1 MKVTYVQRLLLGAA
15 LSAGVLA
22 AAVWHAGFGDRA
34 AAATKQ
40 PGSPV
45 PTVSVTTLPAM
56 PGPQASYAPPPA
68 PAPPAPTASTPA
80 VQATPNP
87 IAIPPAPPLGI
98 AYIQVVGDVEHPLT
112 LTLKDLEHMRSASLT
127 LRFHVYTGV
136 PLTDV
141 IRLAHPRFSSDP
153 QTLMR
158 KYVFVQ
164 GLNGQSAIVSF
175 PEFTKQF
182 NGQLVLLAYMED
194 LRPLTGHGFVQL
206 VVQDDNT
213 SIRYIRIARIVIGE
227 PLTDCQG

>member
-1 MKVTYVQRLLLGAA
+1 MKVTYVQRMSLAGVLA
-15 LSAGVLA
+15 AGVLA
-22 AAVWHAGFGDRA
+22 AAAWHAGSGGRA
-34 AAATKQ
+34 AAATND

-56 PGPQASYAPPPA
+56 PGPQTSFAPA
-68 PAPPAPTASTPA
+68 PAPPPAASAPAT
-80 VQATPNP
+80 QATRNP

-98 AYIQVVGDVEHPLT
+98 AYIQVLGDVNRPLT
-112 LTLKDLEHMRSASLT
+112 LTLKDLEHMRPASLT

-141 IRLAHPRFSSDP
+141 IRLAQPRFSSDP

-213 SIRYIRIARIVIGE
+213 TIRYIRIARIIIGE
-227 PLTDCQG
+227 PLTDCRG